1 MPTPTANVPAV
12 ARRSEVP
19 TATTSIAAV
28 ARTFEVT
35 LESVGLTIQKYR
47 VLAYLDQAPAAPSE
61 LAYRLTV
68 QAPTVT
74 RLVASLTERGY
85 VSREV
90 DGSDR
95 RRNVLRVTAAGRRAI
110 ARASA
115 ASQAAMD
122 RILAPLPARDRAAV
136 ERGLELLGGA
146 MLDYWRMTHP
156 GTLDGEHP

>member
-1 MPTPTANVPAV
+1 MASLTASVPAV

-28 ARTFEVT
+28 ARMFEVT

-47 VLAYLDQAPAAPSE
+47 VLAYLDQAPATPSE

-74 RLVASLTERGY
+74 RLVAGLSERGY

-90 DGSDR
+90 DESDR
-95 RRNVLRVTAAGRRAI
+95 RRNLLHVTAAGRRAI
-110 ARASA
+110 AQASS

-122 RILAPLPARDRAAV
+122 RILAPLPARDRVAV
-136 ERGLELLGGA
+136 DRGLQLLGEA
-146 MLDYWRMTHP
+146 MLEYWRFTHP
-156 GTLDGEHP
+156 GTPGV

>member
-1 MPTPTANVPAV
+1 MPTPTTNVPAV

-28 ARTFEVT
+28 ARMFEVT

-47 VLAYLDQAPAAPSE
+47 VLAYLDQAPATPSE

-74 RLVASLTERGY
+74 RLVAGLTERGY
-85 VSREV
+85 VTSEV

-95 RRNVLRVTAAGRRAI
+95 RRSVLRVTGAGRRAI
-110 ARASA
+110 GQAGT
-115 ASQAAMD
+115 ASQAALD

-136 ERGLELLGGA
+136 DRGLQLLGGA
-146 MLDYWRMTHP
+146 MLDYWRLTHP
-156 GTLDGEHP
+156 ATPED